1 MKFGDA
7 VIYNIGGVDHNA
19 LVQVVNQDGSLHLAY
34 FAPER
39 ENPVA
44 SKRIGY
50 LPAIIYDYD
59 VPEAKVGGWRIPVA
73 KVEYSPRLINVD
85 GDSLPRGRELVA
97 IDGGDMG
104 RGAEQGHVEFHA
116 DPADAI
122 AKLPSAEDLDKV
134 AEEDKAKA
142 ATGKRKFPKL

>member
-59 VPEAKVGGWRIPVA
+59 VPEAKVSGWRIPVA
-73 KVEYSPRLINVD
+73 HVEYYPKVE
-85 GDSLPRGRELVA
+85 
-97 IDGGDMG
+97 
-104 RGAEQGHVEFHA
+104 
-116 DPADAI
+116 DAI
-122 AKLPSAEDLDKV
+122 AQLPSAEDLDKV
-134 AEEDKAKA
+134 AEEQKA
-142 ATGKRKFPKL
+142 ADLTAAPAAPPLHEVPQNDPND